1 MLVGV
6 EEENVYSVKE
16 SFFFCVCVAD
26 RFLNTIFYKKPKI
39 LERMKY
45 VNAD

>member
-16 SFFFCVCVAD
+16 SFLCVCVAD